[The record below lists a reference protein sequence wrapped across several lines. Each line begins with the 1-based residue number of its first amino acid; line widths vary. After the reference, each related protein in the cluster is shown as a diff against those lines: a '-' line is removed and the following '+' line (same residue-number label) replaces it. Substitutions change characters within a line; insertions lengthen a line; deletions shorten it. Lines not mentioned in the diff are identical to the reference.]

1 MWRSA
6 KDDRGR
12 TYYYHVKLRQPQ
24 WTPPP
29 PPPDEA
35 GTYLRPATPTVEP
48 SVDREV
54 TKPSSTEESS
64 SEEEQPQRAPRPL
77 RAPGRLVEGLHGV
90 YEGACTA

>member
-29 PPPDEA
+29 PPLDEA
-35 GTYLRPATPTVEP
+35 GMYAIAPSARPARGRPP
-48 SVDREV
+48 SDTR
-54 TKPSSTEESS
+54 SSAEDSS

-77 RAPGRLVEGLHGV
+77 RAQGRLVEGVHGV
-90 YEGACTA
+90 YEGT